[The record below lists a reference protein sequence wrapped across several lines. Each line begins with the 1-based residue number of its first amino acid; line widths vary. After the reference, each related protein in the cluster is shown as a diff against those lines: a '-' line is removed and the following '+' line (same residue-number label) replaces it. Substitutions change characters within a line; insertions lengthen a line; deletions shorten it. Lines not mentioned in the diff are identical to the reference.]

1 MERRTSQAV
10 ELFEKALRAL
20 AKKDY
25 DRAGEIL
32 ETLLS
37 SYPDERDVAERAR
50 AYRAVCARASG
61 KKPSF
66 RPKSFEELLNYGV
79 YLHNNGEFQE
89 ALKYLQQAV
98 EIHPKNE
105 HVLYCVAV
113 AAARAGDTNAA
124 LKALRSAIGA
134 NAANRAQARSDSDF
148 DPIREDEEFVALVY
162 PQAS

>member
-20 AKKDY
+20 GKKDY
-25 DRAGEIL
+25 DRAGGIL
-32 ETLLS
+32 EDLLS
-37 SYPDERDVAERAR
+37 SYPDERDVVERAR
-50 AYRAVCARASG
+50 AYKAVCERAAE

-89 ALKYLQQAV
+89 ALKYLQQAT

-105 HVLYCVAV
+105 HVLYCVAA
-113 AAARAGDTNAA
+113 AAARAGDTPAA
-124 LKALRSAIGA
+124 LKALKSAIGA